1 MSADDGKPV
10 GDFGLDGEILERMAP
25 KRFEQGAIQGTDRA
39 MLTGLAERLLKLA
52 PTEMPDLADGVMEI
66 DASQFLDPE
75 VFAHEKRAIF
85 DKVPIVAGFSCDVA
99 KPGDYMKVEGLDTPI
114 FVTRNKAGVVKAF
127 INTCRHRGAA
137 LVYDDRG
144 EGRHNFTC
152 PYHGWTY
159 DGDGKLFGV
168 PCQEAFDGMD
178 KAKYGLI
185 EVPSREYAGLI
196 FVSPRAEVPLNLE
209 EHLGPDLM
217 EQLTHW
223 SYDKCY
229 ASASAPVDMAGNWK
243 LAYDT
248 FLESYHFGAAHKNN
262 LANYFLCNVNT
273 VDKYG
278 PHQRIA
284 AAYRT
289 LPTEYANQ
297 PEAERQPENY
307 MICSYQLF
315 PGIMLISS
323 SQVVEVFRIA
333 PQAHNRTIIYH
344 SCYSRMPL
352 DTPENKALFEMIWE
366 SAHNIVQNEDFPYG
380 VTTAQ
385 RGLESGSMKSII
397 IGKNELAVQNN
408 YNAIADMLAKTN

>member
-10 GDFGLDGEILERMAP
+10 GEFGLDGEILERMAP
-25 KRFEQGAIQGTDRA
+25 KRFEQGAIHGTDRA
-39 MLTGLAERLLKLA
+39 MLTGLADRLLKLA
-52 PTEMPDLADGVMEI
+52 PTEMPDLAEGVMEI
-66 DASQFLDPE
+66 DASKFLDPE

-114 FVTRNKAGVVKAF
+114 FVTRNKEGVVKAF

-168 PCQEAFDGMD
+168 PCQEAFDGLD
-178 KAKYGLI
+178 KSKYGLI

-229 ASASAPVDMAGNWK
+229 SSASAPVDMAGNWK

-248 FLESYHFGAAHKNN
+248 FLESYHFAAAHKNN

-273 VDKYG
+273 VDRYG
-278 PHQRIA
+278 MHQRIA
-284 AAYRT
+284 APYRT
-289 LPTEYANQ
+289 ILTEYANQ
-297 PEAERQPENY
+297 PESERQPENY

-315 PGIMLISS
+315 PGTMLISS

-352 DTPENKALFEMIWE
+352 DTPENKALFAMIWE

-380 VTTAQ
+380 VVTAQ

-408 YNAIADMLAKTN
+408 YKVIAELLAKTN